1 MPFEYKA
8 KVLKVYDG
16 DTFIADI
23 DLGFGFFLKN
33 KLIRLMG
40 VDTPELKTKDL
51 EEKKFGELSKKFVEK
66 FFKENKN
73 EVILHTHI
81 EKISLEGKEKF
92 GRILAYVFSES
103 SKESLNKK
111 IIDNFLGVEYF
122 GKSKDD
128 IESSHLE
135 NRKKLKSLYES

>member
-51 EEKKFGELSKKFVEK
+51 EEKKFGELSKKFVEN
-66 FFKENKN
+66 FFKQSKN

-81 EKISLEGKEKF
+81 EKVSLEGKEKF
-92 GRILAYVFSES
+92 GRVLAYVFNES
-103 SKESLNKK
+103 SEESLNKK
-111 IIDNFLGVEYF
+111 IIDKFLGVEYF
-122 GKSKDD
+122 GKSKDE
-128 IESSHLE
+128 IKSAHLE
-135 NRKKLKSLYES
+135 NRKKLNSSYES

>member
-33 KLIRLMG
+33 KLVRLMG
-40 VDTPELKTKDL
+40 VDTPEIKTKDS
-51 EEKKFGELSKKFVEK
+51 EEKKFAELSKKFVEN
-66 FFKENKN
+66 FFKQNKN

-92 GRILAYVFSES
+92 GRILAYVFNDSSE
-103 SKESLNKK
+103 ESLNKK
-111 IIDNFLGVEYF
+111 IIDNLLGVEYF
-122 GKSKDD
+122 GKSKDEIKD
-128 IESSHLE
+128 AHLE
-135 NRKKLKSLYES
+135 NRKKIKLFV

>member
-16 DTFIADI
+16 DTFSVDI

-33 KLIRLMG
+33 KLVRLMG

-51 EEKKFGELSKKFVEK
+51 EEKKFAELSKKFVEN
-66 FFKENKN
+66 FFKQSKN

-92 GRILAYVFSES
+92 GRVLAYVFSDS

-111 IIDNFLGVEYF
+111 LIDNFLGVEYF
-122 GKSKDD
+122 GKSKDE
-128 IESSHLE
+128 IKSSHLE
-135 NRKKLKSLYES
+135 NRKKINSLYES